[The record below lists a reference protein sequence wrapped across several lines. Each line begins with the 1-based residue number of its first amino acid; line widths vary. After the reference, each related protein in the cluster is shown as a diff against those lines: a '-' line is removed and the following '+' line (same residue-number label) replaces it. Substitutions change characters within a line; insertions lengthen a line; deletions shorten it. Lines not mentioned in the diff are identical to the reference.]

1 MAGIGHHGSR
11 DHEIMGSWDHGI
23 MGSWDHGIMGSWD
36 HGIMGVAATMTGVA
50 TGVDA

>member
-1 MAGIGHHGSR
+1 
-11 DHEIMGSWDHGI
+11 MGSWDHGI